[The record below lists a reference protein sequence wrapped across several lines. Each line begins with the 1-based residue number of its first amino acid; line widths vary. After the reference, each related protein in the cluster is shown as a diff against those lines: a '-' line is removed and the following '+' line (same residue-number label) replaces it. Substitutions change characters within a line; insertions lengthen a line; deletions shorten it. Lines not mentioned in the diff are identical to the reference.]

1 MSIANGTPPSIAP
14 KPASEDGF
22 TLIEL
27 LMAILIGTV
36 VTMAAFAFLIFA
48 TEDASH
54 ITSRVGVDQAG
65 RVAMQKLISELHSS
79 CVAPSAVPILAGS
92 SATVLIFVSE
102 TGESSAFSTV
112 EKHEV
117 IYTAASGP
125 TEGTLVEKD
134 YKSIGTT
141 TQNVGEAPEYT
152 WSKTPSTSRLLKGI
166 KQTELSGAKTAIFS
180 YYGYYKEGDAIP
192 TGDKTLPFGE
202 INPEA
207 VTPGKEG
214 ISTTQSENITK
225 VTVNFTLDPEGHESV
240 SFNKDRPVVLEDSA
254 VFRLAPASE
263 ATTNPNQPC
272 AEQP

>member
-1 MSIANGTPPSIAP
+1 MSVASGTPPSALE
-14 KPASEDGF
+14 PASEDGF

-48 TEDASH
+48 TEDAAH

-65 RVAMQKLISELHSS
+65 RIAMQKLVSELHSS
-79 CVAPSAVPILAGS
+79 CVAPNVVPILAGS
-92 SATVLIFVSE
+92 SATVLKFVSE

-112 EKHEV
+112 EEHEV
-117 IYTAASGP
+117 IYTAPSGP
-125 TEGTLVEKD
+125 TEGTLVEKS
-134 YKSIGTT
+134 YKSTGG
-141 TQNVGEAPEYT
+141 VAPNYT
-152 WSKTPSTSRLLKGI
+152 WSNTPTTSKLLKGI

-180 YYGYYKEGDAIP
+180 YYGYYEEGDAIP

-202 INPEA
+202 IDPEA

-214 ISTTQSENITK
+214 LTAKQSENITK
-225 VTVNFTLDPEGHESV
+225 VTVNFTLDPEGRESV

-254 VFRLAPASE
+254 VFRLAPSSE

-272 AEQP
+272 AEQT